1 MSATISKEEFD
12 EIVLL
17 KNGKPCCDYP
27 KVKQM
32 SVQCQNCRFNRFVGG
47 NISQQKCMPHTH
59 ADARRKEAPGAAPA
73 DYLEK
78 WMKNVEKHRLERDI
92 AKYGKLAED
101 VEEGVVKEA

>member
-1 MSATISKEEFD
+1 
-12 EIVLL
+12 
-17 KNGKPCCDYP
+17 
-27 KVKQM
+27 
-32 SVQCQNCRFNRFVGG
+32 
-47 NISQQKCMPHTH
+47 MPHTQ
-59 ADARRKEAPGAAPA
+59 ADARRKGAPGAVPA